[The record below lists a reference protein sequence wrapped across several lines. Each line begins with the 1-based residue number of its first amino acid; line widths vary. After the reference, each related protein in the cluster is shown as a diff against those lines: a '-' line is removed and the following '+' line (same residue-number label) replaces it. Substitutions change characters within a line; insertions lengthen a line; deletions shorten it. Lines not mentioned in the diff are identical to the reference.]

1 MGNILRHFQSMRRGQ
16 KGLTLIELVVV
27 VAILGILA
35 AIIVPNVASWIG
47 EGKDEAARTELYDV
61 QLAMTAVMA
70 KANLA
75 QVDEKVEGAK
85 VANLTG
91 WPLVGGNAPEADLDN
106 DPDTAD
112 QAFGMEYYLINPM
125 SETYEYA
132 WDVRGKVSQYE
143 DDVLINPIIP

>member
-1 MGNILRHFQSMRRGQ
+1 MGNIGRHFQGMHHGQ

-70 KANLA
+70 KANIATVTEL
-75 QVDEKVEGAK
+75 GAPGTDD
-85 VANLTG
+85 LRGYPTG
-91 WPLVGGNAPEADLDN
+91 VQADLVGDGPPLDDLDM
-106 DPDTAD
+106 A
-112 QAFGMEYYLINPM
+112 YYLIDPT
-125 SETYEYA
+125 SDTYTYA
-132 WDVRGKVSQYE
+132 WDARGKISQYE
-143 DDVLINPIIP
+143 DGTMINPNY

>member
-1 MGNILRHFQSMRRGQ
+1 MQHLIRRFNRIHRGE

-70 KANLA
+70 KANISTVTELA
-75 QVDEKVEGAK
+75 GPGTDDLRGYP
-85 VANLTG
+85 TG
-91 WPLVGGNAPEADLDN
+91 VTADLDGTP
-106 DPDTAD
+106 PDD
-112 QAFGMEYYLINPM
+112 DLDMSYYLIDPT
-125 SETYEYA
+125 SDTYTYA
-132 WDVRGKVSQYE
+132 WDARGKISQYE
-143 DDVLINPIIP
+143 DGTLVNILP